1 MKYKLQDQRISL
13 FYVADRI
20 LEILE
25 EAKTPTDLSNAIKMS
40 KMLEDFKNE
49 LLHNLGVNVLH
60 NHFTTDKTRKDH

>member
-13 FYVADRI
+13 FYVTDRI

-25 EAKTPTDLSNAIKMS
+25 EARAPTNVIKMS